1 MKTIKLSPV
10 DFYHFR
16 TLALS
21 MGILFACAMI
31 NGQYEIKANKKDLQE
46 LGY

>member
-31 NGQYEIKANKKDLQE
+31 NGQYEIQANKKDLQE